1 MMHKGLSS
9 TSRIDSF
16 HGLLCEAASTAQ
28 IKALVNYFAQAARR
42 ARGGL
47 GRGGAAF
54 VPGYLFTQFLSSAS
68 NDCKDEY
75 GESLEN
81 RYRFL
86 HEVIEAIRK
95 EVGHDFH
102 LQVKMNAIDV
112 NNAIYPEERKG
123 NTLEEYIHLQMG

>member
-1 MMHKGLSS
+1 LRRQRGARVAGLDGVELHSS
-9 TSRIDSF
+9 
-16 HGLLCEAASTAQ
+16 H
-28 IKALVNYFAQAARR
+28 
-42 ARGGL
+42 
-47 GRGGAAF
+47 
-54 VPGYLFTQFLSSAS
+54 GYLFTQFLSSAS
-68 NDCKDEY
+68 SDCKDEY